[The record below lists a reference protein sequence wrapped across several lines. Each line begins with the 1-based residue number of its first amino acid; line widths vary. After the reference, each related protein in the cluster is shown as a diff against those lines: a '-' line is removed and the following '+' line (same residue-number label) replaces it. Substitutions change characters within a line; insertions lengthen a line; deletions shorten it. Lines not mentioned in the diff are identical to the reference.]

1 MSCKMVASCL
11 TLAAEATF
19 CCSITDNSSRI
30 SSSTCAATKLPVNT
44 PKVNS
49 NQALL
54 PDPTVCIP
62 ECFVHNTLTG
72 RGSRTKRFAQD
83 SKLSLAPWDC
93 PVLI

>member
-44 PKVNS
+44 PKGYPNLV
-49 NQALL
+49 LL
-54 PDPTVCIP
+54 PGTTVCIP
-62 ECFVHNTLTG
+62 ACFVHNTLMAK
-72 RGSRTKRFAQD
+72 RRRTKRFAQD
-83 SKLSLAPWDC
+83 RTCHWLFGVIWC
-93 PVLI
+93 